1 MIVIVVSSLGRS
13 NLHGFCMLIT
23 VYRVYCHN
31 TKDNQ
36 SALVTTSIADS
47 NLSSV
52 VIVVVVVVWLFSK
65 QGQTKCIK
73 FLVVAHR

>member
-1 MIVIVVSSLGRS
+1 MIVTVVSSLGRS
-13 NLHGFCMLIT
+13 NLHGFCMLIM

-52 VIVVVVVVWLFSK
+52 VIVVVVVWLFSK